1 VAEDRLRCQKCGE
14 PLADGARI
22 CGACG
27 GPLPSSTGSEPRFSG
42 FAPARRQVVYAG
54 FWLRAVAYFI
64 DLVLITV
71 IAGTAILVPL
81 MAQGAIPADK
91 PWFLL
96 TEKSRQ
102 VLAIELLV
110 QMICWLYFASFESSS
125 WQATPGKKMLGLM
138 VTDIEGRRV
147 TFARASGRFFAKLL
161 SQFIFF
167 LGFVMAGFTEK
178 KQALHDM
185 LARCLVVRRT

>member
-1 VAEDRLRCQKCGE
+1 MQCPKCGVESPDDAELCRACGE
-14 PLADGARI
+14 PLPNSA
-22 CGACG
+22 
-27 GPLPSSTGSEPRFSG
+27 GSQPQSSG
-42 FAPARRQVVYAG
+42 FAPARREVVYAG

-64 DLVLITV
+64 DLVLITI

-81 MAQGAIPADK
+81 MARGAIPADK

-102 VLAIELLV
+102 VFAIELLV

-125 WQATPGKKMLGLM
+125 WQATPGKRMLGLV

-147 TFARASGRFFAKLL
+147 TFARASGRFFGKLL

-167 LGFVMAGFTEK
+167 LGFVMAGFTER

-185 LARCLVVRRT
+185 LARCLVVRKT

>member
-1 VAEDRLRCQKCGE
+1 MQCPKCGVESPDDAELCRACGE
-14 PLADGARI
+14 PL
-22 CGACG
+22 
-27 GPLPSSTGSEPRFSG
+27 PNSTGSQPQSSG
-42 FAPARRQVVYAG
+42 FAPARREVVYAG

-64 DLVLITV
+64 DLVLITI

-81 MAQGAIPADK
+81 MARGAIPADK

-125 WQATPGKKMLGLM
+125 WQATPGKRMLGLV

-147 TFARASGRFFAKLL
+147 TFARASGRFFGKLL

-167 LGFVMAGFTEK
+167 LGFVMAGFTER

-185 LARCLVVRRT
+185 LARCLVVRKT